1 MVSIKGQRSCSKI
14 LILWM
19 ALLMIL
25 AGGCTI
31 GRVYIGSE
39 IKHDPKEKIQN
50 GVTTKS
56 QILDIFGPPDLVQRQ
71 FDGDVFIYAFLRKNS
86 TKFFIEEPYIT
97 SLTIFSYSRIQQKK
111 DALVILFDKDGVVK
125 NYGYQRGTSELTTF

>member
-1 MVSIKGQRSCSKI
+1 MVSIKGQRSYSKI

-56 QILDIFGPPDLVQRQ
+56 QIPDLVQRQ

>member
-1 MVSIKGQRSCSKI
+1 MV
-14 LILWM
+14 
-19 ALLMIL
+19 LLTIL

-39 IKHDPKEKIQN
+39 IKQDPKEKIQN

-56 QILDIFGPPDLVQRQ
+56 EILEYFGPPDLVQRQ

-86 TKFFIEEPYIT
+86 TKFFIEEPLIT
-97 SLTIFSYSRIQQKK
+97 KVTIFSYSRIQQKK
-111 DALVILFDKDGVVK
+111 DALVILFDKDGVVR
-125 NYGYQRGTSELTTF
+125 NYGYQKGTSELTTF

>member
-1 MVSIKGQRSCSKI
+1 
-14 LILWM
+14 
-19 ALLMIL
+19 MIL

-56 QILDIFGPPDLVQRQ
+56 QILEIFGPPDLVQRQ
-71 FDGDVFIYAFLRKNS
+71 FDGDVFVYAYLRKNS
-86 TKFFIEEPYIT
+86 AKFFIEEPYIT
-97 SLTIFSYSRIQQKK
+97 NLTIFSYSRIQQKK

-125 NYGYQRGTSELTTF
+125 NYGYQRGIQELTTF

>member
-1 MVSIKGQRSCSKI
+1 MVSIKGQKSCSKI
-14 LILWM
+14 LIL
-19 ALLMIL
+19 LMVLWIIL

-31 GRVYIGSE
+31 GRTYIGSE
-39 IKHDPKEKIQN
+39 IKQDPKEKIQN

-56 QILDIFGPPDLVQRQ
+56 EILEYFGPPDLVQRQ

-86 TKFFIEEPYIT
+86 TKFFIEEPLIT
-97 SLTIFSYSRIQQKK
+97 KVTIFSYSRIQQKK

-125 NYGYQRGTSELTTF
+125 NYGYQRATSELTTF